1 MHFLVHSNTPVLCG
15 ATSQHICFSI
25 GISIGLTPLLV
36 LKESRFEGANTFPHE
51 YKNKEMFI
59 SLRVSSKTRDKNP
72 VRFLPFR
79 ILDGIVRRPLLN
91 GRDLLQPLHQ
101 MLIVD
106 HVLRLRRVH
115 VVRVPPAAHGAL
127 SHAAAASPTRP
138 VHEPRGGDGGK
149 AAARRDA
156 AAPEGL
162 LLRQLVDLGGR
173 EPGGGRN
180 GGSVGVNVQWLL
192 HRRRDCRRRRLRLWV
207 RHWGL

>member
-1 MHFLVHSNTPVLCG
+1 
-15 ATSQHICFSI
+15 
-25 GISIGLTPLLV
+25 
-36 LKESRFEGANTFPHE
+36 
-51 YKNKEMFI
+51 
-59 SLRVSSKTRDKNP
+59 
-72 VRFLPFR
+72 
-79 ILDGIVRRPLLN
+79 
-91 GRDLLQPLHQ
+91 

-162 LLRQLVDLGGR
+162 LLLRQLVDLGGR

-180 GGSVGVNVQWLL
+180 GRSVGVNVQWLL
-192 HRRRDCRRRRLRLWV
+192 HRRRDCSRRRLRLWV
-207 RHWGL
+207 CHWGL